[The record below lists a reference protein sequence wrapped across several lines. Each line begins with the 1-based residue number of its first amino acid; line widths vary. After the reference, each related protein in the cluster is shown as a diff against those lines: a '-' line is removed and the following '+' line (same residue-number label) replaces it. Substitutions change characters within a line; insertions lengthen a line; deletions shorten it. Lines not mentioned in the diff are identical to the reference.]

1 MEQKGWDSRVHS
13 NVPTEDQS
21 HLLFIGFRWLSVG
34 FSGCRDQPAPGRSA
48 PGEVHYQPVFGEH
61 AGFLASPALVSLS
74 AHYSKVHVGELN
86 YRDKLSPQEEESSN
100 PKSQGQLTKVPG
112 LIADCGKCNQCM
124 LSCCLRWKM
133 KTGKGNFW
141 GFIISK
147 LYLELKSECQGQV
160 EDFSGL

>member
-1 MEQKGWDSRVHS
+1 MRLQSSFKCS
-13 NVPTEDQS
+13 N
-21 HLLFIGFRWLSVG
+21 R
-34 FSGCRDQPAPGRSA
+34 RSI
-48 PGEVHYQPVFGEH
+48 
-61 AGFLASPALVSLS
+61 SPAFHWFQVPFCGVFRLPRPACPWQICSWGGSLPTCIWRTCWITVSLS
-74 AHYSKVHVGELN
+74 AHYSKVQVGELN